1 MACALPE
8 DDGGRDV
15 FPVAIRK
22 VVVRSEDDGHLV
34 FLQQVGGDVVFPIAV
49 GLLEAAAI
57 AHFLD
62 GVIAARPVT
71 HELLVSAIRA
81 LGGTVEAAVIEA
93 LLGGVFY
100 AKLII
105 AAPDGTRRTLDCRPS
120 DGICTALEAGAP
132 IFATRELL
140 ASVSSAAP

>member
-1 MACALPE
+1 MTRALPE
-8 DDGGRDV
+8 DDGGCDV
-15 FPVAIRK
+15 LPISVSK
-22 VVVRSEDDGHLV
+22 VVVRSEDDEHLV
-34 FLQQVGGDVVFPIAV
+34 FLRQVGGEVVFPIAV

-62 GVIAARPVT
+62 GAIAARPVT

-81 LGGTVEAAVIEA
+81 LGGTVKSAVIEA

-105 AAPDGTRRTLDCRPS
+105 AAPDGTSRAIDCRPS
-120 DGICTALEAGAP
+120 DGICVALEAGAP